1 MDDQSSSRVSWS
13 EVSGGLTGYWLF
25 DSENLGLEAAARVRG
40 TGNFFDN
47 KTRTR
52 SDYYHQVSSD
62 LDRRAQESYDANL
75 SGAYYPTERPIGLIG
90 TGLLSAGVYQY
101 WYHDESKVGYPEWA
115 NQQITDGR
123 EANMRYDLSGE
134 LGLGWGRVRDASGIY
149 RAHVL
154 EIRLRELGRINGNLS
169 DETLREVAEL
179 MYREREF
186 QRRYERDDKYFWR
199 EVESVLK
206 KDPALIGDLDAFA
219 IERINEYIAPYSISR
234 WSGVRFSM
242 LLYGWHQN
250 YIERNTTIYTRFD
263 YLADTTYVEH
273 SEISDHSV
281 YHGEYMLF
289 GPRLEV
295 NIPLSWNVQFTG
307 DSRFEKPIG
316 PADDGFF
323 WTTLLSGAYAVHDRW
338 IIGYT
343 LIHNRFIH
351 DPKDRNM
358 DNGQSWGV
366 EHRFDVAYYIEQSL
380 SITASIQQSQDLA
393 WNYVPNL
400 EQPHYKRHNSS
411 YWASLQVTYLISGS
425 RISSTSRSYLP
436 RTSHQMQLYGYPRTY

>member
-1 MDDQSSSRVSWS
+1 M
-13 EVSGGLTGYWLF
+13 SGGLTGYWLF

-179 MYREREF
+179 MYRE
-186 QRRYERDDKYFWR
+186 
-199 EVESVLK
+199 
-206 KDPALIGDLDAFA
+206 
-219 IERINEYIAPYSISR
+219 
-234 WSGVRFSM
+234 
-242 LLYGWHQN
+242 
-250 YIERNTTIYTRFD
+250 
-263 YLADTTYVEH
+263 
-273 SEISDHSV
+273 
-281 YHGEYMLF
+281 
-289 GPRLEV
+289 
-295 NIPLSWNVQFTG
+295 
-307 DSRFEKPIG
+307 
-316 PADDGFF
+316 
-323 WTTLLSGAYAVHDRW
+323 
-338 IIGYT
+338 
-343 LIHNRFIH
+343 
-351 DPKDRNM
+351 
-358 DNGQSWGV
+358 
-366 EHRFDVAYYIEQSL
+366 
-380 SITASIQQSQDLA
+380 
-393 WNYVPNL
+393 
-400 EQPHYKRHNSS
+400 
-411 YWASLQVTYLISGS
+411 
-425 RISSTSRSYLP
+425 
-436 RTSHQMQLYGYPRTY
+436 